1 MTDAVR
7 FPRNAFN
14 VPRVCGGDCEAAVA
28 RLLAA
33 GVIDQAAADEILAA
47 DEVQAAAARTT

>member
-1 MTDAVR
+1 MSSVND
-7 FPRNAFN
+7 
-14 VPRVCGGDCEAAVA
+14 AVA

-47 DEVQAAAARTT
+47 DEVQAAAAARTT